1 MKKVALII
9 IFLFLMVQSYSQK
22 FAYVDTEYILSKIPA
37 YKAAQDKLNQLSKEW
52 QKEIEVEYAEVDKLY
67 KDFQTEKIL
76 LTDEMKTNR
85 EKELTNREKSVKE
98 LQKKYLG
105 QEGMLFKKWIELI
118 KPLQDELFNAIKTM
132 AETGN
137 YDIIFDTSGG
147 ETILYTDPKHDKS
160 DEILEKLGYK
170 N

>member
-98 LQKKYLG
+98 LQKKYFG
-105 QEGMLFKKWIELI
+105 QDGMLFKKRIELI
-118 KPLQDELFNAIKTM
+118 KPLQDEIFNAIKTM

-137 YDIIFDTSGG
+137 YGIIFDTSGG
-147 ETILYTDPKHDKS
+147 ATILYTDPKHDKS